1 MKYPV
6 TARIASFALAALVS
20 AGLLG
25 SINLIAA
32 EQVSAA
38 RLAHAQSQAD
48 AHVAAR
54 TACPARS

>member
-1 MKYPV
+1 MNHPV

-20 AGLLG
+20 AGLFG

-48 AHVAAR
+48 AQVAGR
-54 TACPARS
+54 TTCPAQS